1 AVKHTTEIPH
11 SPTGQAIAER
21 ANRMLEEYL
30 AKQKQNNDLDVSNRL
45 SKGLFTLNYL
55 CLAEGREEP
64 AVVIHH
70 QAVKE
75 GRLQAIPGL
84 YVYYKDMRTGEWQGP

>member
-1 AVKHTTEIPH
+1 LKHATGIPH
-11 SPTGQAIAER
+11 SPTGQAIVER
-21 ANRMLEEYL
+21 ASRTLKEYL
-30 AKQKQNNDLDVSNRL
+30 AKQKRNYELDLSSRL
-45 SKGLFTLNYL
+45 SKVLFTFNYL

-75 GRLQAIPGL
+75 GRPQAIPGL
-84 YVYYKDMRTGEWQGP
+84 